1 MRSVIPGR
9 CEASNPESRGSGSGL
24 SDHPATTEGNGAFY
38 TTTLSRF
45 AARVIP
51 V

>member
-1 MRSVIPGR
+1 
-9 CEASNPESRGSGSGL
+9 L
-24 SDHPATTEGNGAFY
+24 SWSAAHDEGKCRDDARY

-45 AARVIP
+45 AARVMP

>member
-1 MRSVIPGR
+1 LIDVI
-9 CEASNPESRGSGSGL
+9 ASAAKQFSSFFLLGHFL
-24 SDHPATTEGNGAFY
+24 DCFAALAMAILCY

-45 AARVIP
+45 AARVMP